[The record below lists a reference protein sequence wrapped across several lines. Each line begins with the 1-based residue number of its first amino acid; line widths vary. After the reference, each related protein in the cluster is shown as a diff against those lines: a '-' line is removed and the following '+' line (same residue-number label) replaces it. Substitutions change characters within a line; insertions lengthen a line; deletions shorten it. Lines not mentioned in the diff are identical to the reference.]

1 MSIQKLAESA
11 HVFALPLK
19 DKFRGS
25 ETRIGTLFEGPSGW
39 AEFAPFPEY
48 SDEVAGL
55 WLAGALEQAFGS
67 WPLPV
72 RETVPVNAIIPLV
85 GADRTRELVQSAVQE
100 HGMSTIKMKVADG
113 SSAMATDLVR
123 IQIARLTMAALGV
136 PGKIRIDVNG
146 EWSVDEAVER
156 LIAFNDIAG
165 GLDYVEQPC
174 RTLEEMAQLKQRL
187 PEIRI
192 AVDES
197 IRQGTSVDA
206 GYLSQVADI
215 AILKSIP
222 IGGVH
227 AAMRTARLIGLPV
240 VVSGSLDTSVG
251 IASGVAL
258 ARSLPELYG
267 ACGLGT
273 GLLFAQ
279 DVTSTPLIPVNGAVE
294 ARRVVP
300 DRLMHIFVSQ
310 TVSEDW
316 RSRIVRAWR
325 ASASEVVSQQV
336 REAVENW

>member
-1 MSIQKLAESA
+1 MSIQKLADSA
-11 HVFALPLK
+11 HIYALPLK
-19 DKFRGS
+19 DEFRGTQ
-25 ETRIGTLFEGPSGW
+25 TRVGVLFEGPSGW

-72 RETVPVNAIIPLV
+72 RESVPVNAIIPLV
-85 GADRTRELVQSAVQE
+85 GADRTGELVQQAVQV
-100 HGMSTIKMKVADG
+100 HGMDTIKMKVADG
-113 SSAMATDLVR
+113 NSDVAADLVR
-123 IQIARLTMAALGV
+123 IQIARLTMGALGV
-136 PGKIRIDVNG
+136 QGKIRIDVNG
-146 EWSVDEAVER
+146 AWTVDQAVER
-156 LIAFNDIAG
+156 LIAFNDAAG

-174 RTLEEMAQLKQRL
+174 ATLEELAQLKQRL
-187 PEIRI
+187 PEVRV

-197 IRQGTSVDA
+197 IRQGNPVDA
-206 GYLSQVADI
+206 AYLAQVADI

-222 IGGVH
+222 LGGVH

-251 IASGVAL
+251 LASGIAL
-258 ARSLPELYG
+258 ARSLPALHG

-273 GLLFAQ
+273 GLLLAQ
-279 DVTSTPLIPVNGAVE
+279 DVTSTPILPHDGVVDTN
-294 ARRVVP
+294 RVLP

-310 TVSEDW
+310 TVSDDW

-325 ASASEVVSQQV
+325 ASGSEIVSAPI
-336 REAVENW
+336 REAVEAW